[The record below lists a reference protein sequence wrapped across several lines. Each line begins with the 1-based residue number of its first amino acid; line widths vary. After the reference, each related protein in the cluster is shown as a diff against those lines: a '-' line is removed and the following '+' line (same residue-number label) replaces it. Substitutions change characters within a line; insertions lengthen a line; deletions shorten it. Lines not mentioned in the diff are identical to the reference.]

1 MFDTKNCTLYE
12 KLSRGEPLSQSEK
25 KLLADIVREEIK
37 FLLRNQIL
45 PTPRNYERWFYIY
58 FVILLQAGKSLKT
71 VF

>member
-1 MFDTKNCTLYE
+1 MFDTKNCPLYG

-25 KLLADIVREEIK
+25 KLLTDIVRKEIK

-45 PTPRNYERWFYIY
+45 PTPRN